1 MRTRCDGFGHT
12 SKGKRNE
19 MKNYNAPTRF
29 EKEMTDEP
37 GEVGEWAPAMGTD
50 TSSWD
55 HLKDVLFRGDKSIEE
70 VEQQEEE
77 SEMEM

>member
-1 MRTRCDGFGHT
+1 
-12 SKGKRNE
+12 

-37 GEVGEWAPAMGTD
+37 EKVGEWAPTMGTD

-77 SEMEM
+77 SKMEM

>member
-1 MRTRCDGFGHT
+1 
-12 SKGKRNE
+12 

-37 GEVGEWAPAMGTD
+37 EMVGEWAPAMGTD

-70 VEQQEEE
+70 VE
-77 SEMEM
+77 

>member
-1 MRTRCDGFGHT
+1 
-12 SKGKRNE
+12 

-37 GEVGEWAPAMGTD
+37 EKVGEWAPAMGTD

-70 VEQQEEE
+70 E
-77 SEMEM
+77 SKMEM